1 MRIYRKLTGASLLLL
16 SALPAAAVP
25 AYPGLISVRQSDGST
40 LTIRRAG
47 DEYHNMAYSTD
58 GYALLYNRATRN
70 YEYARLDGSDIV
82 TSGIVAADESMRDA
96 DARHFLSG
104 IDREAIDRQFGK
116 DWGVARAKASDRDSE
131 GCRPGQDRVVRINYN
146 VPTTG
151 DRDVLVILVE
161 FADKKF
167 DECAGMG
174 DPREY
179 YDRFFHEEGFS
190 DNGCHGSAYDYYYKG
205 SLGKYRPD
213 FHVLG
218 PIQVSGGYA
227 DYAGDG
233 GSAATY
239 RMIQEVVPL
248 ADSMYDIDF
257 RQFDTDGDGLI
268 DNVYCLYAG
277 YGQADSPV
285 SDSIWPHS
293 FKLSAIHA
301 EFEVDGVTVD
311 RYTVSQ
317 QVNGVSNLSVG
328 IGTFVHEFG
337 HVLGL
342 ADHYNNSSPMGNPPN
357 NVGNWDVMSSGSYN
371 NDQNC
376 PAPFS
381 AFERYSLGW
390 CEPTHL
396 DPGEARKISISPYMD
411 SGECF
416 RIDVRP
422 DDREYFLIENRQQTD
437 WDSYLPGHGIL
448 VWHIEEDQYK
458 WDVNKPNYD
467 QNHQCV
473 DIVEAGKLLTST
485 GHDSDAFPGT
495 RDVRN
500 YSFLNWNNSK
510 AFGFEWVEEQED
522 GHCWFLL
529 SDTDYRLSTPE
540 VSSKDIMG
548 TSAVVAWKGDPI
560 ADSYEISLLKDGT
573 EVYYTTAE
581 ESGEVRVDGL
591 EPETEYEVTV
601 SSRLNSLRSETAVAS
616 FVTLA
621 RQIEEYTPVAY
632 PAREIT
638 GTEFLARWREIPVA
652 TGYEISLYGRTHDAE
667 GELTHGFDDF
677 TTTNPGLP
685 EGWEITPKQGRMET
699 EYGQASPSVRLR
711 DEDARLLVAVP
722 GEKIDSISFWF
733 STSKAGVDLVV
744 EKAAGEEWSEVWR
757 YVPDRKREMVETI
770 DVCEA
775 DSVRLVVKREEGVTG
790 GYICLDDIR
799 LYYIHDQM
807 SPVRYVSVG
816 PEVADQ
822 FCGGEICSF
831 LIGELDPA
839 EKYAFA
845 VRGLY
850 AGRHSMWSEI
860 MKVEEGMDDPT
871 DVSVEEIAAD
881 VTRHKEESTIY
892 SLQGIRIRTSP
903 DRLPPGIYI
912 INGKKIH
919 LTK

>member
-1 MRIYRKLTGASLLLL
+1 
-16 SALPAAAVP
+16 
-25 AYPGLISVRQSDGST
+25 VRQSDGST

-317 QVNGVSNLSVG
+317 QVNGVSNLPVG

-342 ADHYNNSSPMGNPPN
+342 ADHYNNSSPIGNPPN
-357 NVGNWDVMSSGSYN
+357 NTTTTRTVRLPFRPSSVILSDGVSRLILIRAKPVRSVSLLIWI
-371 NDQNC
+371 
-376 PAPFS
+376 PANAS
-381 AFERYSLGW
+381 ASTSG
-390 CEPTHL
+390 PTT
-396 DPGEARKISISPYMD
+396 ESI
-411 SGECF
+411 
-416 RIDVRP
+416 
-422 DDREYFLIENRQQTD
+422 FLSRTASRQ
-437 WDSYLPGHGIL
+437 
-448 VWHIEEDQYK
+448 
-458 WDVNKPNYD
+458 
-467 QNHQCV
+467 
-473 DIVEAGKLLTST
+473 T
-485 GHDSDAFPGT
+485 GTAIFPGT
-495 RDVRN
+495 A
-500 YSFLNWNNSK
+500 FLYGISRK
-510 AFGFEWVEEQED
+510 
-522 GHCWFLL
+522 
-529 SDTDYRLSTPE
+529 TSTNGMSTNP
-540 VSSKDIMG
+540 IMTRT
-548 TSAVVAWKGDPI
+548 TSA
-560 ADSYEISLLKDGT
+560 
-573 EVYYTTAE
+573 
-581 ESGEVRVDGL
+581 
-591 EPETEYEVTV
+591 
-601 SSRLNSLRSETAVAS
+601 
-616 FVTLA
+616 
-621 RQIEEYTPVAY
+621 
-632 PAREIT
+632 
-638 GTEFLARWREIPVA
+638 
-652 TGYEISLYGRTHDAE
+652 
-667 GELTHGFDDF
+667 
-677 TTTNPGLP
+677 
-685 EGWEITPKQGRMET
+685 
-699 EYGQASPSVRLR
+699 
-711 DEDARLLVAVP
+711 
-722 GEKIDSISFWF
+722 SIS
-733 STSKAGVDLVV
+733 
-744 EKAAGEEWSEVWR
+744 WR
-757 YVPDRKREMVETI
+757 
-770 DVCEA
+770 
-775 DSVRLVVKREEGVTG
+775 
-790 GYICLDDIR
+790 
-799 LYYIHDQM
+799 
-807 SPVRYVSVG
+807 
-816 PEVADQ
+816 
-822 FCGGEICSF
+822 
-831 LIGELDPA
+831 
-839 EKYAFA
+839 
-845 VRGLY
+845 
-850 AGRHSMWSEI
+850 
-860 MKVEEGMDDPT
+860 
-871 DVSVEEIAAD
+871 
-881 VTRHKEESTIY
+881 
-892 SLQGIRIRTSP
+892 
-903 DRLPPGIYI
+903 PGSC
-912 INGKKIH
+912 
-919 LTK
+919 

>member
-1 MRIYRKLTGASLLLL
+1 MRLYRKLTGASLLIL

-116 DWGVARAKASDRDSE
+116 DWGVARAKASGRDSE

-293 FKLSAIHA
+293 FNLSAIHA

-317 QVNGVSNLSVG
+317 QVNGVSNLPVG
-328 IGTFVHEFG
+328 IGTFGHEFG

-376 PAPFS
+376 PAAFS

-422 DDREYFLIENRQQTD
+422 DDREYFLIENRQRTD

-467 QNHQCV
+467 QNHQSI

-744 EKAAGEEWSEVWR
+744 EKGAGKEWSEVWR
-757 YVPDRKREMVETI
+757 YVPDRKRQMVETI

-816 PEVADQ
+816 PEFADQ

-860 MKVEEGMDDPT
+860 MKVEEGMEDPT
-871 DVSVEEIAAD
+871 VNVEEIAAD
-881 VTRHKEESTIY
+881 IALPEEEITIY

-903 DRLPPGIYI
+903 DCLPPGIYI
-912 INGKKIH
+912 INGKKIY
-919 LTK
+919 LSN